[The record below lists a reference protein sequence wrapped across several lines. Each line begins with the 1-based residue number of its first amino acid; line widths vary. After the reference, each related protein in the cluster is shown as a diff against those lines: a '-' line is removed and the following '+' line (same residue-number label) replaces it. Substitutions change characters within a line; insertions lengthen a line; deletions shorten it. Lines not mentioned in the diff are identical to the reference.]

1 MAKTKETEIPTI
13 NLLSNG
19 TSLKGDLNLSGDFRI
34 DGILI
39 GTINCKGRVVVGE
52 TGSVEGEILCQ
63 NADFSGKI
71 KAHVK
76 VSELLTLKE
85 TAKFSG
91 DITTKK
97 LAIEPGA
104 QFSGTCHMEG
114 MEKSNIHTSQPI
126 ENKRPETN
134 PQ

>member
-1 MAKTKETEIPTI
+1 MAKSKETEMPTI

-34 DGILI
+34 DGVLN

-52 TGSVEGEILCQ
+52 TGSVEGEIVCQ

-71 KAHVK
+71 KAQVK

-85 TAKFSG
+85 SAKFTG

-104 QFSGTCHMEG
+104 QFSGTCQMEG
-114 MEKSNIHTSQPI
+114 MEKENIHPKATVESQ
-126 ENKRPETN
+126 RSQAS